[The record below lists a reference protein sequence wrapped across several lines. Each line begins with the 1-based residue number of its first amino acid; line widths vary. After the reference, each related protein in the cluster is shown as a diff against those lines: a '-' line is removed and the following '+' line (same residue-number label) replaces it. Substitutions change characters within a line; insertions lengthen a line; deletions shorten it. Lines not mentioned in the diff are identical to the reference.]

1 MAVHVLNLFVI
12 PALKDTSV
20 KEQVTLLQSF
30 ITNPIKVPPYT
41 DLKYFQHFSS
51 KFPPSFSKFSTFLL
65 M

>member
-41 DLKYFQHFSS
+41 DLSNIFNIFLQN
-51 KFPPSFSKFSTFLL
+51 FPPAFPSSPHFF
-65 M
+65 